1 MEGNMGSDA
10 KPVRSW
16 RQIAAEV
23 AKQTD
28 SDKLSKLT
36 EELMQAM
43 DEETRQAYARLQVPK
58 PPQKAA

>member
-1 MEGNMGSDA
+1 MEGNMGSD
-10 KPVRSW
+10 VTSW

-36 EELMQAM
+36 EELMQAI